1 MIDKKINKLRNL
13 IKLNNIDGY
22 IVPKND
28 EFFSE
33 YAFPN
38 RLKTISN
45 FSGSAGL
52 AIILKD
58 KNFLFVDG
66 RYTLQS
72 KIESG
77 NNFKII
83 EIPKLLPH
91 DLLRKYKKELFLGFD
106 PKLFT
111 NNSLKRSFK
120 DSCNLF
126 PINQNLI
133 DLIDTKKIYDHRKE
147 PFYILDDKVVG
158 ESVNSKIN
166 KLILNLKKN
175 KIDNIFISAPEN
187 VAWLLNLRGKDNPY
201 SPIPNCQIILTKNK
215 KIYFFSSKN
224 KIVKIKNQ
232 YPYKNFNF
240 SDFNEFSS
248 LINELTGKYFSI
260 DSSTC
265 SVFNESII
273 KSKFNCKSSVDPC
286 YEMKAIKNQTEIKNM
301 VKTHIY
307 DGAALTKFIY
317 WIKNNKKFNFT
328 EIDAEKKLE
337 KFRKQNINYLYPSFN
352 TIAGSGPNSAIIHY
366 RANKLSQRK
375 IKKNDIFLC
384 DSGGQYKYGTT
395 DVTRTLCFNKPPKR
409 IKDIFTRV
417 LKGHIAVANTNLNKK
432 KTGKIIDKSAR
443 YYLNKIN
450 LDYAHGTGHGVGFFL
465 NVHEG
470 PQAISKYNEVPL
482 KPGMIL
488 SNEPGY
494 YRENEFGIRIEN
506 LVYIK
511 KHKNKNLFKN
521 LTLAPIDIDLV
532 NFKLLNKEEKNY
544 LSKYHLEVYSK
555 ISKFLD
561 SKEKKWL
568 LNLI

>member
-1 MIDKKINKLRNL
+1 VIDKKINKLRNL

-240 SDFNEFSS
+240 SDFNEFTS

-511 KHKNKNLFKN
+511 KHKNKNFFKN
-521 LTLAPIDIDLV
+521 LTLAPIDTDLV

>member
-215 KIYFFSSKN
+215 KIYFFSSKY

-232 YPYKNFNF
+232 HPYKNFNF

-511 KHKNKNLFKN
+511 KHKNKNFFKN
-521 LTLAPIDIDLV
+521 LTLAPIDTDLV

>member
-38 RLKTISN
+38 RLKAISN

-66 RYTLQS
+66 RYILQS

-83 EIPKLLPH
+83 EIPKLPPH
-91 DLLRKYKKELFLGFD
+91 DLLRKYKKELLLGFD

-147 PFYILDDKVVG
+147 TFYILDDKVVG

-240 SDFNEFSS
+240 SDFNEFFS
-248 LINELTGKYFSI
+248 LISKLPGKYFSI

-273 KSKFNCKSSVDPC
+273 KSKFICKSSVDPC
-286 YEMKAIKNQTEIKNM
+286 YEMKAIKNQIEIKNM
-301 VKTHIY
+301 VKAHIY
-307 DGAALTKFIY
+307 DGTALTKFIY

-511 KHKNKNLFKN
+511 KYKNKNLFKN
-521 LTLAPIDIDLV
+521 LTLAPIDTDLV

>member
-66 RYTLQS
+66 RYILQS

-91 DLLRKYKKELFLGFD
+91 DLLRKYKKELLLGFD

-147 PFYILDDKVVG
+147 TFYILDDKVVG

-224 KIVKIKNQ
+224 KIIKIKNQ

-240 SDFNEFSS
+240 SDFNEFLS
-248 LINELTGKYFSI
+248 LISKLPGKYFSI

-265 SVFNESII
+265 SVFNETII
-273 KSKFNCKSSVDPC
+273 KSKFNCKSFIDPC

-395 DVTRTLCFNKPPKR
+395 DVTRTLCFNKPPKK

-511 KHKNKNLFKN
+511 KYKNKNLFKN
-521 LTLAPIDIDLV
+521 LTLAPIDTDLV

>member
-77 NNFKII
+77 NNFNII

-91 DLLRKYKKELFLGFD
+91 DLLRKYKKELLLGFD
-106 PKLFT
+106 PILFT

-120 DSCNLF
+120 DSCSLI

-147 PFYILDDKVVG
+147 TFYILYDKVVG

-240 SDFNEFSS
+240 SDFNEFFS
-248 LINELTGKYFSI
+248 LISKLPGKYFSI

-273 KSKFNCKSSVDPC
+273 KSKFICKSSVDPC
-286 YEMKAIKNQTEIKNM
+286 YEMKAIKNQIEIKNM
-301 VKTHIY
+301 VKAHIY
-307 DGAALTKFIY
+307 DGTALTKFIY

-432 KTGKIIDKSAR
+432 KTGKIIDKNAR

-511 KHKNKNLFKN
+511 KYKNKNLFKN
-521 LTLAPIDIDLV
+521 LTLAPIDTDLV

>member
-1 MIDKKINKLRNL
+1 VIDKKINKLRNL

-52 AIILKD
+52 AIILKE

-72 KIESG
+72 KIESE

-133 DLIDTKKIYDHRKE
+133 DLIDAKKIYDHRKE
-147 PFYILDDKVVG
+147 TFYILDDKVVG

-248 LINELTGKYFSI
+248 LINELPGKYFSI

-273 KSKFNCKSSVDPC
+273 QSKFNCKSSVDPC

-395 DVTRTLCFNKPPKR
+395 DVTRTLCFNKPPKK

-511 KHKNKNLFKN
+511 KYKNKNLFKN
-521 LTLAPIDIDLV
+521 LTLAPIDTDLV

>member
-1 MIDKKINKLRNL
+1 MIDNKINKLRNI

-91 DLLRKYKKELFLGFD
+91 DLLRKYKKELLLGFD
-106 PKLFT
+106 PILFT

-120 DSCNLF
+120 DSCSLI

-147 PFYILDDKVVG
+147 TFYILYDKVVG

-240 SDFNEFSS
+240 SDFNEFFS
-248 LINELTGKYFSI
+248 LISKLPGKYFSI

-273 KSKFNCKSSVDPC
+273 KSKFICKSSVDPC
-286 YEMKAIKNQTEIKNM
+286 YEMKAIKNQIEIKNM
-301 VKTHIY
+301 VKAHIY
-307 DGAALTKFIY
+307 DGTALTKFIY

-395 DVTRTLCFNKPPKR
+395 DVTRTLCFNKPPKK

-432 KTGKIIDKSAR
+432 KTGKIIDKNAR

-511 KHKNKNLFKN
+511 KYKNKNLFKN
-521 LTLAPIDIDLV
+521 LTLAPIDTDLV

>member
-521 LTLAPIDIDLV
+521 LTLAPIDTDLV

>member
-133 DLIDTKKIYDHRKE
+133 DLIDAKKIYDHRKE

-511 KHKNKNLFKN
+511 KHKNKNFFKN
-521 LTLAPIDIDLV
+521 LTLAPIDTDLV

>member
-52 AIILKD
+52 AIILKE

-133 DLIDTKKIYDHRKE
+133 DLIDAKKIYDHRKE
-147 PFYILDDKVVG
+147 TFYILDDKVVG

-224 KIVKIKNQ
+224 KIVKIKNKH
-232 YPYKNFNF
+232 PYKNFNF

-248 LINELTGKYFSI
+248 LINELSGKYFSI

-265 SVFNESII
+265 SVFNKSII
-273 KSKFNCKSSVDPC
+273 KSKFICKSYVDPC

-395 DVTRTLCFNKPPKR
+395 DVTRTLCFNKPPKK

-511 KHKNKNLFKN
+511 KYKNKNLFKN
-521 LTLAPIDIDLV
+521 LTLAPIDTDLV

>member
-72 KIESG
+72 KKESG

-133 DLIDTKKIYDHRKE
+133 DLIDAKKIYDHRKE
-147 PFYILDDKVVG
+147 TFYILDDKVVG

-511 KHKNKNLFKN
+511 KYKNKNLFKN
-521 LTLAPIDIDLV
+521 LTLAPIDTDLV

>member
-38 RLKTISN
+38 RLKLISN

-91 DLLRKYKKELFLGFD
+91 DLLRKYKKELLLGFD

-133 DLIDTKKIYDHRKE
+133 DLIDAKKIYDHRKE
-147 PFYILDDKVVG
+147 SFYILDDKVVG

-224 KIVKIKNQ
+224 KIIKIKNQ

-240 SDFNEFSS
+240 SDFNEFLS
-248 LINELTGKYFSI
+248 LISKLPGKYFSI

-273 KSKFNCKSSVDPC
+273 KSKFICKSSVDPC

-511 KHKNKNLFKN
+511 KYKNKNLFKN
-521 LTLAPIDIDLV
+521 LTLAPIDTDLV

>member
-215 KIYFFSSKN
+215 KIYFFSSKY

-232 YPYKNFNF
+232 HPYKNFNF

-265 SVFNESII
+265 SVFNETII

-301 VKTHIY
+301 IKTHIY

-511 KHKNKNLFKN
+511 KHKNKNFFKN
-521 LTLAPIDIDLV
+521 LTLAPIDTDLV

>member
-133 DLIDTKKIYDHRKE
+133 DLIDAKKIYDHRKE
-147 PFYILDDKVVG
+147 TFYILDDKVVG

-240 SDFNEFSS
+240 SDFNEFFSI
-248 LINELTGKYFSI
+248 INELPGKYFSI

-395 DVTRTLCFNKPPKR
+395 DVTRTLCFNKPPKK

-511 KHKNKNLFKN
+511 KYKNKNLFKN
-521 LTLAPIDIDLV
+521 LTLAPIDTDLV

-561 SKEKKWL
+561 LKEKKWL

>member
-1 MIDKKINKLRNL
+1 VIDKKINKLRNL

-166 KLILNLKKN
+166 KLILNLIKN

-240 SDFNEFSS
+240 SDFNEFTS

-511 KHKNKNLFKN
+511 KHKNKNFFKN
-521 LTLAPIDIDLV
+521 LTLAPIDTDLV

>member
-166 KLILNLKKN
+166 KLILNLIKN

-215 KIYFFSSKN
+215 KIYFFSSKY

-232 YPYKNFNF
+232 HPYKNFNF

-511 KHKNKNLFKN
+511 KYKNKNLFKN

>member
-240 SDFNEFSS
+240 SDFNEFTS

-511 KHKNKNLFKN
+511 KHKNKNFFKN
-521 LTLAPIDIDLV
+521 LTLAPIDTDLV

>member
-215 KIYFFSSKN
+215 KIYFFSSKY

-432 KTGKIIDKSAR
+432 NTGKIIDKSAR

-511 KHKNKNLFKN
+511 KHKNKNFFKN
-521 LTLAPIDIDLV
+521 LTLAPIDTDLV

>member
-52 AIILKD
+52 AIILKE

-133 DLIDTKKIYDHRKE
+133 DLIDAKKIYDHRKE
-147 PFYILDDKVVG
+147 TFYILDDKVVG

-240 SDFNEFSS
+240 SDFNEFFS
-248 LINELTGKYFSI
+248 LISKLPGKYFSI

-273 KSKFNCKSSVDPC
+273 KSKFICKSSVDPC

-511 KHKNKNLFKN
+511 KYKNKNLFKN
-521 LTLAPIDIDLV
+521 LTLAPIDTDLV

>member
-77 NNFKII
+77 NNFKIT

-215 KIYFFSSKN
+215 KIYFFSSKY

-232 YPYKNFNF
+232 HPYKNFNF
-240 SDFNEFSS
+240 SDFNEFTS

-511 KHKNKNLFKN
+511 KYKNKNLFKN
-521 LTLAPIDIDLV
+521 LTLAPIDTDLV

>member
-511 KHKNKNLFKN
+511 KYKNKNLFKN
-521 LTLAPIDIDLV
+521 LTLAPIDTDLV

>member
-133 DLIDTKKIYDHRKE
+133 DLIDAKKIYDHRKE
-147 PFYILDDKVVG
+147 TFYILDDKVVG

-248 LINELTGKYFSI
+248 LINELPGRYFGI

-273 KSKFNCKSSVDPC
+273 KSKFNCKSFVDPC
-286 YEMKAIKNQTEIKNM
+286 YEMKAIKNQAEIKNM
-301 VKTHIY
+301 IKTHIY

-395 DVTRTLCFNKPPKR
+395 DVTRTLCFNKPPKK

-511 KHKNKNLFKN
+511 KYKNKNLFKN
-521 LTLAPIDIDLV
+521 LTLAPIDTDLV

>member
-45 FSGSAGL
+45 FSGSAGV
-52 AIILKD
+52 AIILKE

-133 DLIDTKKIYDHRKE
+133 DLIDAKKIYDHRKE
-147 PFYILDDKVVG
+147 SFYILDDKVVG

-240 SDFNEFSS
+240 SDFNEFFS
-248 LINELTGKYFSI
+248 LISKLTGKYFSI

-265 SVFNESII
+265 SVFNETII

-395 DVTRTLCFNKPPKR
+395 DVTRTLCFNKPPKK

-511 KHKNKNLFKN
+511 KYKNKNLFKN
-521 LTLAPIDIDLV
+521 LTLAPIDTDLV

>member
-66 RYTLQS
+66 RYILQS

-133 DLIDTKKIYDHRKE
+133 DLIDAKKIYDHRKE
-147 PFYILDDKVVG
+147 SFYILDDKVVG

-511 KHKNKNLFKN
+511 KYKNKNLFKN
-521 LTLAPIDIDLV
+521 LTLAPIDTDLV

>member
-133 DLIDTKKIYDHRKE
+133 DLIDAKKIYDHRKE
-147 PFYILDDKVVG
+147 SFYILDDKVVG

-240 SDFNEFSS
+240 SDFNEFFS
-248 LINELTGKYFSI
+248 LISKLPGKYFSI

-273 KSKFNCKSSVDPC
+273 KSKFICKSSVDPC

-301 VKTHIY
+301 AKTHIY

-395 DVTRTLCFNKPPKR
+395 DVTRTLCFNKPQKR

-511 KHKNKNLFKN
+511 KYKNKNLFKN
-521 LTLAPIDIDLV
+521 LTLAPIDTDLV

>member
-133 DLIDTKKIYDHRKE
+133 DLIDAKKIYDHRKE

-511 KHKNKNLFKN
+511 KYKNKNLFKN
-521 LTLAPIDIDLV
+521 LTLAPIDTDLV

>member
-248 LINELTGKYFSI
+248 LINELPGKYFSI

-286 YEMKAIKNQTEIKNM
+286 YEMKAIKNQAEIKNM

-395 DVTRTLCFNKPPKR
+395 DVTRTLCFNKPPKK

-511 KHKNKNLFKN
+511 KYKNKNLFKN
-521 LTLAPIDIDLV
+521 LTLAPIDTDLV

>member
-240 SDFNEFSS
+240 SDFNEFTS

-511 KHKNKNLFKN
+511 KYKNKNLFKN
-521 LTLAPIDIDLV
+521 LTLAPIDTDLV

>member
-1 MIDKKINKLRNL
+1 VIDKKINKLRNL

-91 DLLRKYKKELFLGFD
+91 DLLRKYKKELLLGFD

-133 DLIDTKKIYDHRKE
+133 DFIDAKKIYDHRKE

-224 KIVKIKNQ
+224 KIIKIKNQ

-248 LINELTGKYFSI
+248 LINKLPGKYFSI

-265 SVFNESII
+265 SVFNETII
-273 KSKFNCKSSVDPC
+273 KSKFICKSSVDPC

-511 KHKNKNLFKN
+511 KYKNKNLFKN
-521 LTLAPIDIDLV
+521 LTLAPIDTDLV

>member
-1 MIDKKINKLRNL
+1 VIDKKINKLRNL

-133 DLIDTKKIYDHRKE
+133 DLIDAKKIYDHRKE
-147 PFYILDDKVVG
+147 SFYILDDKVVG

-240 SDFNEFSS
+240 SDFNEFFS
-248 LINELTGKYFSI
+248 LISKLPGKYFSI

-265 SVFNESII
+265 SVFNETII
-273 KSKFNCKSSVDPC
+273 KSKFICKSSVDPC

-395 DVTRTLCFNKPPKR
+395 DVTRTLCFNKPPKK

-511 KHKNKNLFKN
+511 KYKNKNLFKN
-521 LTLAPIDIDLV
+521 LTLAPIDTDLV
-532 NFKLLNKEEKNY
+532 NFKLLNKGEKNY

>member
-91 DLLRKYKKELFLGFD
+91 DLLRKYKKELLLGFD

-133 DLIDTKKIYDHRKE
+133 DLIDAKKIYDHRKE
-147 PFYILDDKVVG
+147 SFYILDDKVVG

-224 KIVKIKNQ
+224 KIIKIKNQ

-240 SDFNEFSS
+240 SDFNEFFS
-248 LINELTGKYFSI
+248 LISKLPGKYFSI

-273 KSKFNCKSSVDPC
+273 KSKFICKSSVDPC

-511 KHKNKNLFKN
+511 KYKNKNLFKN
-521 LTLAPIDIDLV
+521 LTLAPIDTDLV

>member
-91 DLLRKYKKELFLGFD
+91 DLLRKYKKKLFLGFD

-133 DLIDTKKIYDHRKE
+133 DLIDAKKIYDHRKE
-147 PFYILDDKVVG
+147 SFYILDDKVVG

-215 KIYFFSSKN
+215 KIYFFSLKN
-224 KIVKIKNQ
+224 KIIKIKNQ

-240 SDFNEFSS
+240 SDFNEFLS
-248 LINELTGKYFSI
+248 LISKLPGKYFSI

-273 KSKFNCKSSVDPC
+273 KSKFICKSSVDPC

-511 KHKNKNLFKN
+511 KYKNKNLFKN
-521 LTLAPIDIDLV
+521 LTLAPIDTDLV

>member
-77 NNFKII
+77 NNFNII

-91 DLLRKYKKELFLGFD
+91 DLLRKYKKELLLGFD

-147 PFYILDDKVVG
+147 SFYTLDDKVVG

-248 LINELTGKYFSI
+248 LINELPGKYFSI

-273 KSKFNCKSSVDPC
+273 KSKFICKSSVDSC

-395 DVTRTLCFNKPPKR
+395 DVTRTLCFNKPPKK

-511 KHKNKNLFKN
+511 KYKNKNLFKN
-521 LTLAPIDIDLV
+521 LTLAPIDTDLV

>member
-91 DLLRKYKKELFLGFD
+91 DLLRKYKKELLLGFD

-133 DLIDTKKIYDHRKE
+133 DLIDAKKIYDHRKE
-147 PFYILDDKVVG
+147 TFYILDDKVVG

-240 SDFNEFSS
+240 SDFNEFFS
-248 LINELTGKYFSI
+248 LISKLPGKYFSI

-273 KSKFNCKSSVDPC
+273 KSKFICKSSVDPC

-395 DVTRTLCFNKPPKR
+395 DVTRTLCFNKPPKK

-511 KHKNKNLFKN
+511 KYKNKNLFKN
-521 LTLAPIDIDLV
+521 LTLAPIDTDLV